1 MEEAS
6 NARAIGELCEDEC
19 PEPRIPAEPAHPC
32 LGSCPSGDL
41 LRKTARNQAKQQ
53 GEYGG
58 SFSHRAPPSVGFRQK
73 FRTAGASP
81 FPLFSEETGNPDQ
94 IDQLRPATRGA
105 LGTHSACIG
114 GATSTVGVGGGSSHG
129 LLAAWPAAT

>member
-94 IDQLRPATRGA
+94 IDQLRPATRA
-105 LGTHSACIG
+105 RAHIRRLSPPRSHE
-114 GATSTVGVGGGSSHG
+114 GGGRG
-129 LLAAWPAAT
+129 EAAVEARV